1 MNHPAS
7 EELTEAQKRIHT
19 EELKELSGADFTKL
33 SAGEQFAALEYRR
46 RAHIRLSKTDPEYT
60 IKQARDYIPEERQFL
75 IRKDEFDQLKEERE
89 QFVATGGTGFDE
101 NWWKTA
107 MGWNRESLYSG
118 LQNAGKFFTPDIL
131 GHITGMACL
140 SSLKSYQLQSAV
152 KQPISWLLRIR

>member
-1 MNHPAS
+1 MCRNSAF
-7 EELTEAQKRIHT
+7 
-19 EELKELSGADFTKL
+19 ELKSTRSESD
-33 SAGEQFAALEYRR
+33 QN
-46 RAHIRLSKTDPEYT
+46 RLFFSEK
-60 IKQARDYIPEERQFL
+60 RQFL

-131 GHITGMACL
+131 GQITGRACL
-140 SSLKSYQLQSAV
+140 SSLKSYQLASTIWQQKKAQRQV
-152 KQPISWLLRIR
+152 F